1 MRADGLDLAAL
12 ERTLARPEVK
22 AFYTIPTFH
31 NPMGTTTSLAHRRAL
46 LEVARRAAC
55 R

>member
-1 MRADGLDLAAL
+1 
-12 ERTLARPEVK
+12 VK

-31 NPMGTTTSLAHRRAL
+31 NPMGTTTSLAHRHAL
-46 LEVARRAAC
+46 LAVARARAC